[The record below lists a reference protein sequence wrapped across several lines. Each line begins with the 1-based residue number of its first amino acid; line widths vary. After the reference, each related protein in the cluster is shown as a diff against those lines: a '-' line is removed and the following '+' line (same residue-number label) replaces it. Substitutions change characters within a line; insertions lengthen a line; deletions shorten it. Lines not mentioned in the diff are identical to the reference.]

1 MKDDEFINI
10 PLPDDLVATTND
22 DVSKESALNQ
32 AKSIMWS
39 IVRYKELRL
48 SYSCALKSIQT
59 NFEGLNSEFEL
70 KYKRN
75 PIKSIST
82 RLKKTESIVAKLIKY
97 KVPLTLESLEKN
109 INDVAGIRV
118 VCPYIDDIYK
128 IADALLS
135 QDDVTLIT
143 KKDYIEKP
151 KPNGY
156 RSLHLIISI
165 PVFFESGKKDVRVEV
180 QIRTI
185 AMDFWASLEH
195 QIKYK
200 RNIPEQES
208 VSAELKQC
216 ADLIAETDVKMLNL
230 RNKIDIAEDV
240 QSDNDLLKEKLRK
253 FDI

>member
-1 MKDDEFINI
+1 
-10 PLPDDLVATTND
+10 
-22 DVSKESALNQ
+22 
-32 AKSIMWS
+32 
-39 IVRYKELRL
+39 
-48 SYSCALKSIQT
+48 
-59 NFEGLNSEFEL
+59 
-70 KYKRN
+70 
-75 PIKSIST
+75 
-82 RLKKTESIVAKLIKY
+82 
-97 KVPLTLESLEKN
+97 VPLTLESLEKN